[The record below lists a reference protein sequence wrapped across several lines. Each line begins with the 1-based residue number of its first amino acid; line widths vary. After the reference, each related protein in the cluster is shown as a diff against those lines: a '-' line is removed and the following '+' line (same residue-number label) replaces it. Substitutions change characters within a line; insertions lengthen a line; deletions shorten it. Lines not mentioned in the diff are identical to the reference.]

1 MNYSTIYNVYHSLNC
16 VLFYIW
22 VLKLPWRSCP
32 YRNTQTEIYHKT
44 AFFFPDCICLAIA
57 KVSFL
62 HLSLLLT
69 SVLITSHGVAWVAG
83 QRPVWPQK
91 QAILHPLHGPRGPQ
105 HFTLQQSRGSSP
117 HGHVPR
123 LGPERLLP
131 THACTGQK
139 GESDSDERVETTIK
153 CILSIQRI
161 LYCNEFSWV
170 LTWLQDGALDPIITT
185 AAVPCTCYLINWVLI

>member
-1 MNYSTIYNVYHSLNC
+1 MFIKVLTLCCSTSEYLSFRGVAVRIG
-16 VLFYIW
+16 I
-22 VLKLPWRSCP
+22 
-32 YRNTQTEIYHKT
+32 HKQKFIIKQL
-44 AFFFPDCICLAIA
+44 FFFPDCICLAIA

-161 LYCNEFSWV
+161 LYCNEFS
-170 LTWLQDGALDPIITT
+170 
-185 AAVPCTCYLINWVLI
+185 